1 VKARRG
7 AGLGHRVIPQP
18 GAAIQP
24 AKPNPARGTR
34 GASPGAGRYAL
45 TLAPPGAGQVQ
56 DIGTYVV
63 VYRRNAA
70 GQWRA
75 VEDIFNSDA
84 PVLTA

>member
-1 VKARRG
+1 VSLA
-7 AGLGHRVIPQP
+7 LDTTRVDSS
-18 GAAIQP
+18 GDLACG
-24 AKPNPARGTR
+24 R
-34 GASPGAGRYAL
+34 GRYAL